1 MMEKRIVLVIFTVA
15 LLSFTLSAA
24 SVDGADNDP
33 AQYHIE
39 GYVLEAGG
47 NHPKP
52 DVTVTLRDSLGNT
65 RVAITNESGFFS
77 LPAQTNTNLQIMFEA
92 YGYSLSSCPC
102 TAVLPGIDFLSLD
115 LSKASYNSITRTY
128 MITSDPS
135 GLQCAIM
142 GATSG
147 KIMGTISYNGGTID
161 GATITLRPLSGDPAY
176 TATTDFRGF
185 FEISCPIG
193 SYTLVVN
200 RTGFD
205 TSAPITVE
213 IGRNDVIQLVTLE
226 KSDVNKYMGLDLAHL
241 LMLIAVCLG
250 LSLAA
255 LAWILSNRM
264 NRPDRPG
271 IIDDSIDE
279 EEDDDIRHP

>member
-1 MMEKRIVLVIFTVA
+1 MEKRIVLAIFAVV

-24 SVDGADNDP
+24 EVDGADNDP

-39 GYVLEAGG
+39 GYVLDAGG
-47 NHPKP
+47 NVPKP
-52 DVTVTLRDSLGNT
+52 NVTVTLKDSLGNT

-77 LPAQTNTNLQIMFEA
+77 LSTQTSTNLQILFEA
-92 YGYSLSSCPC
+92 YGYSLSSCPW
-102 TAVLPGIDFLSLD
+102 TTVLPGTDFLSLD
-115 LSKASYNSITRTY
+115 LTKVNYNSITRTY
-128 MITSDPS
+128 MITSDAL
-135 GLQCAIM
+135 GTQCVIM
-142 GATSG
+142 SATAG
-147 KIMGTISYNGGTID
+147 KVTGTISYVDGVVN
-161 GATITLRPLSGDPAY
+161 GATITLSPLEGDSVY
-176 TATTDFRGF
+176 TATTDSKGF
-185 FEISCPIG
+185 FEIVCPIG
-193 SYTLVVN
+193 SYTLIVN
-200 RTGFD
+200 RVGFE

-213 IGRNDVIQLVTLE
+213 ISRNDNIQSVTLK
-226 KSDVNKYMGLDLAHL
+226 KSDVNEYMGLDIAHI

-279 EEDDDIRHP
+279 EEDADIRHP

>member
-1 MMEKRIVLVIFTVA
+1 MEKRIVLAIFAVV

-24 SVDGADNDP
+24 SVDGAEGDP

-39 GYVLEAGG
+39 GYVLEGGG
-47 NHPKP
+47 NLPKS
-52 DVTVTLRDSLGNT
+52 DVTVTLKDSLGNT
-65 RVAITNESGFFS
+65 NISITNQSGFFS
-77 LPAQTNTNLQIMFEA
+77 LPAQTNTNLQIMFETH
-92 YGYSLSSCPC
+92 GYSLSSCPC
-102 TAVLPGIDFLSLD
+102 TTVLPGTEFLGLD

-128 MITSDPS
+128 MITSDAA
-135 GLQCAIM
+135 GLQCVIM
-142 GATSG
+142 SATTG
-147 KIMGTISYNGGTID
+147 RIMGTISYSDGTIN
-161 GATITLRPLSGDPAY
+161 GATVTLSPLTGDSVY
-176 TATTDFRGF
+176 TATTDSKGF
-185 FEISCPIG
+185 FMISCPIG

-200 RTGFD
+200 RTGFE
-205 TSAPITVE
+205 TSIPLAVE
-213 IGRNDVIQLVTLE
+213 ISRNDNIQSVTLV
-226 KSDVNKYMGLDLAHL
+226 KSDVNEYMGLDVAHI